1 MNKMELMIIA
11 DKDFKKYLDE
21 YEIKYEKLSQSNYV
35 DGACFCLS
43 QVDILNLLL
52 NSSIAF
58 VISVFSPFITDAIR
72 KYINK
77 TKKDVNITLID
88 KTFNITY
95 NNIDTQINL
104 VIQEFNRSEKMQP
117 YDLTPNPTDRILC
130 VKVGKIKRESLYEM
144 TRKYWAVKIERAS
157 KATHVFAVV
166 NGIVIAVYIPHEW
179 SNSKDPGHEG
189 RCEFVGK
196 EDKHSIYIG
205 KSVKS
210 YYGNSTNP
218 VRYIN
223 M

>member
-1 MNKMELMIIA
+1 MGLAIIA

-77 TKKDVNITLID
+77 TKKDVNIT
-88 KTFNITY
+88 TTNNTTYNITQ

-104 VIQEFNRSEKMQP
+104 INQEFNCCNNVQQ
-117 YDLTPNPTDRILC
+117 DIL
-130 VKVGKIKRESLYEM
+130 K
-144 TRKYWAVKIERAS
+144 
-157 KATHVFAVV
+157 
-166 NGIVIAVYIPHEW
+166 P
-179 SNSKDPGHEG
+179 
-189 RCEFVGK
+189 
-196 EDKHSIYIG
+196 
-205 KSVKS
+205 
-210 YYGNSTNP
+210 
-218 VRYIN
+218 
-223 M
+223 